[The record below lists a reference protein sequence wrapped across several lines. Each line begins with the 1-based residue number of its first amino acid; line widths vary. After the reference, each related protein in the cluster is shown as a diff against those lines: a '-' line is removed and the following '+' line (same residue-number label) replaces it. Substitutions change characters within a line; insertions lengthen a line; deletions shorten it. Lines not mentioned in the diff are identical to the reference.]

1 MPPGRRSIICRPSI
15 HPAHKKEMSPR
26 FPSFPRVQW
35 NARAAT
41 VQDRRLGTGRPGYP
55 VYQPVASCNGPEH
68 PSCARPLWLRNAIAS
83 RRSLRFCSRKATRTI
98 TSSLSYICGPAE
110 APCSR
115 LVRRGCRGGGMD
127 GWISTRPESSKVT
140 SPLTLVI
147 GIEAIDP
154 AAAAAASKKKSSRHG
169 RSVRCDP
176 ISRCSASI
184 IHERGQPALVMAIWF
199 LISGI

>member
-1 MPPGRRSIICRPSI
+1 MGHASGSTQHHLPSI
-15 HPAHKKEMSPR
+15 HPSRAQKRNVSPLPFISEGAVECSR
-26 FPSFPRVQW
+26 GDGRGGK
-35 NARAAT
+35 

-68 PSCARPLWLRNAIAS
+68 SSCARPLWLRNAIAS

-147 GIEAIDP
+147 GIEAIDLRLLLLHRKRRAHATGVP
-154 AAAAAASKKKSSRHG
+154 FGATPSVAVALASFMN
-169 RSVRCDP
+169 V
-176 ISRCSASI
+176 ASQ
-184 IHERGQPALVMAIWF
+184 R
-199 LISGI
+199 